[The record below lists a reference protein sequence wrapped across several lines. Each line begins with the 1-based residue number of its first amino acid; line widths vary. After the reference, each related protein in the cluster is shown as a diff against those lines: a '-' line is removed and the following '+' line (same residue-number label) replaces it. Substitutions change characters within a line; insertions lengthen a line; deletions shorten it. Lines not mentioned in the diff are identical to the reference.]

1 MTILF
6 LKPSPKIHKSGIFCF
21 FRELLQIDN
30 FEGAGFKSDNA
41 FLKFLPKNTPIR
53 HFWSQI
59 YTFLFFRE
67 ILQIDKF
74 EGNDFKSD
82 NSFLKILPQKYPNKA
97 IFVKN
102 TQKWHFGSK
111 SRHYC
116 LFIKFCN

>member
-6 LKPSPKIHKSGIFCF
+6 LKPSPKIHKSVIFCF

-41 FLKFLPKNTPIR
+41 FLKFLPKNTQIR

-74 EGNDFKSD
+74 KVVDFKYD
-82 NSFLKILPQKYPNKA
+82 NSFFLILAQIYPNKTFLVPNLD
-97 IFVKN
+97 IFV
-102 TQKWHFGSK
+102 S
-111 SRHYC
+111 
-116 LFIKFCN
+116 